1 MAANPMQPWRVEAA
15 DVGSSSGFWP
25 APYSVG
31 RPGDSGPG
39 GPEPGPPSSSGYGP
53 ATAPP
58 WLGVSRAGSLAS
70 GGGARGQQLAAYAS
84 VPSAATV
91 GDDDDLDGSSERGG
105 DGAHGA
111 ALELGGGKVDRHGSG
126 VSAASLGPSS
136 DRRGSST
143 TTIPEIASDAALAE
157 LRARIR
163 EDTMACRQVRCF
175 ECAVGLEG
183 WALLEVH
190 GAPT

>member
-1 MAANPMQPWRVEAA
+1 MQPWRVEAP

-25 APYSVG
+25 ASYSVVG

-39 GPEPGPPSSSGYGP
+39 GPEPGPPSSGGYGP
-53 ATAPP
+53 STAPP
-58 WLGVSRAGSLAS
+58 WLGVSRAGSLAV

-91 GDDDDLDGSSERGG
+91 GDDDDLDGASERGG

-111 ALELGGGKVDRHGSG
+111 ALELGGSKVERHGSG
-126 VSAASLGPSS
+126 VSATSLGTAT

-175 ECAVGLEG
+175 PVRRGVGGLG
-183 WALLEVH
+183 RGGVPWAH
-190 GAPT
+190 S